1 MLDSIV
7 RELRDKILQ
16 KLLDWCIR
24 ILTELNLRAM
34 ELIVKEQLE
43 YYSRLMKL
51 LFKAC
56 SFKKSKRADLDSE
69 LDNVD
74 YADID
79 EIEKPKESNC

>member
-1 MLDSIV
+1 MSIV
-7 RELRDKILQ
+7 KEIRDIILQ
-16 KLLDWCIR
+16 KLLDWVLK
-24 ILTELNLRAM
+24 ILLEINLKAA

-56 SFKKSKRADLDSE
+56 SFKSFKRANLDSE